1 MAYRYVV
8 QVGDEVLRK
17 KCEEVRK
24 FDGELWALLD
34 DMKETVRAE
43 DGAGLAAPQIGLNLR
58 VVVIDLEEG
67 YFEMINPKIL
77 SQKGE
82 QRGGEGCLSVKGKTG
97 IVTRPNKVKAEY
109 RDRNGKKHTVTGT
122 GLFARCMCHEFD
134 HLDGILYIDRAEEV
148 FDNEDKDEQ

>member
-1 MAYRYVV
+1 MALRYVV

-17 KCEEVRK
+17 KSEEVRK
-24 FDGELWALLD
+24 FDKALFALLD

-43 DGAGLAAPQIGLNLR
+43 NGAGLAAPQVGVSLR

-77 SQKGE
+77 SVKGE
-82 QRGGEGCLSVKGKTG
+82 QTGGEGCLSVKGKQG

-109 RDRNGKKHTVTGT
+109 RDRHGRKHTVTGE

-134 HLDGILYIDRAEEV
+134 HLDGILYIDRASEV
-148 FDNEDKDEQ
+148 FDEPKDGE

>member
-17 KCEEVRK
+17 KCEEVKK
-24 FDGELWALLD
+24 FDAELAALLD

-43 DGAGLAAPQIGLNLR
+43 DGAGLAAPQIGVSLR
-58 VVVIDLEEG
+58 AVVIDLDEG
-67 YFEMINPKIL
+67 YFEMINPRIL
-77 SQKGE
+77 SAKGE
-82 QRGGEGCLSVKGKTG
+82 QRGAEGCLSVKGKYG

-109 RDRNGKKHTVTGT
+109 RDRKGKKHTVTGE

-134 HLDGILYIDRAEEV
+134 HLDGVLYIDKAEEIHE
-148 FDNEDKDEQ
+148 NGEEEQ